1 MPELPELRLMS
12 DYINHSCKDKEIKKC
27 YHVGKGNDYIESDID
42 GNFKIGSTSYGKEL
56 RINFKDT
63 YFSVFMGMSGNWSYL
78 PTKDVKSVKFTRL
91 RFDTTDDM
99 SLVLYGGY
107 LGPKYKLGGF
117 KTTNRG
123 YDPTIDF
130 DKFKEKIYS
139 DINRIKSFQKPIYE
153 TLLDQRY
160 FNGIGNYLR
169 SEILYRIDDTPFKKG
184 KDYIED
190 NPIVL
195 ELCKSVCEESY
206 NLGGGQFKDWKNPF
220 GKDKEKFNNWIQCYG
235 KGSKIK
241 DSNNRTFWFDSK
253 TNHADVLS
261 FSNNE

>member
-1 MPELPELRLMS
+1 
-12 DYINHSCKDKEIKKC
+12 
-27 YHVGKGNDYIESDID
+27 
-42 GNFKIGSTSYGKEL
+42 
-56 RINFKDT
+56 
-63 YFSVFMGMSGNWSYL
+63 
-78 PTKDVKSVKFTRL
+78 
-91 RFDTTDDM
+91 M

-117 KTTNRG
+117 KTANRG
-123 YDPTIDF
+123 YDPTLDF

-169 SEILYRIDDTPFKKG
+169 AEILYRVGDVPFKKG

-190 NPIVL
+190 NPTIL
-195 ELCKSVCEESY
+195 NLCKDVCEESY
-206 NLGGGQFKDWKNPF
+206 QLGGAQLKDWENPF
-220 GKDKEKFNNWIQCYG
+220 KKDKESFNKWLKCYG

-241 DSNNRTFWFDSK
+241 DSNNRTFWYDPKFDI
-253 TNHADVLS
+253 NYL
-261 FSNNE
+261 